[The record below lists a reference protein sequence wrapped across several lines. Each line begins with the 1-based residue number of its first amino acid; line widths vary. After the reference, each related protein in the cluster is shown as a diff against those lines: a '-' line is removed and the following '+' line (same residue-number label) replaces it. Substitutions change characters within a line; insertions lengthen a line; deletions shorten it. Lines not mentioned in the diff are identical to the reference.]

1 MKKDKDELHFYHF
14 LLVIFFSLAVVKDK
28 CEKWFFE
35 RRSRYSD
42 KERSCLRSSDRIL
55 LKLMTLQLPSTD
67 PRFSGDLQV
76 SLRTEENTFSWS
88 RPPPLRPAPVPSSI
102 LPLGCGFFLSW
113 EVSPLSLSN
122 DAVISVSLHLSMSNE
137 SWSATELCWWWVG
150 VKNKRRG
157 DGGTWTGRGN
167 AHQIRGGDSLKP
179 FFLKLF
185 QQWNESLC
193 VWQVCLLIIRWN
205 SGFIVC

>member
-1 MKKDKDELHFYHF
+1 MKNGSLKGEADTAIRRDPVCEALIGFCWNWW
-14 LLVIFFSLAVVKDK
+14 LSSCRQQIPVSPGIFRWASGP
-28 CEKWFFE
+28 
-35 RRSRYSD
+35 RR
-42 KERSCLRSSDRIL
+42 
-55 LKLMTLQLPSTD
+55 TPSA
-67 PRFSGDLQV
+67 GAA
-76 SLRTEENTFSWS
+76 
-88 RPPPLRPAPVPSSI
+88 PLRPAPVPSSI

-185 QQWNESLC
+185 QQWNECLC